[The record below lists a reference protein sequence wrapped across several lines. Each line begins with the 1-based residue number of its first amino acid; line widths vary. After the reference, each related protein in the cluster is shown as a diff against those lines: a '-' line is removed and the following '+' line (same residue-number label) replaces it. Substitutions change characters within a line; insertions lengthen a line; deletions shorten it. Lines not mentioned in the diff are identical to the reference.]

1 MSNTQSIEERY
12 LRVRQTSH
20 LRLVLDAP
28 CDADKLLAAG
38 FAAQGSERKSLA
50 LATYGVLASEGMQGA
65 QAVAEQMSGWLVR
78 RSIRAAS
85 KDRRERAITRIQ
97 AVDLVMKLL
106 KLRHKPTCPTC
117 QGRGHPQIKN
127 TPVLDE
133 SRECPDCRGT
143 GQIPIAKVFQHEHVE
158 RMRWLDGE
166 INSLCS
172 VVFQAMARKLNT
184 QMDL

>member
-1 MSNTQSIEERY
+1 MSDAQSIEERY
-12 LRVRQTSH
+12 LRVRHTSH

-38 FAAQGSERKSLA
+38 YAAQGSERKSLA
-50 LATYGVLASEGMQGA
+50 LAAYGVLASEGMQGA
-65 QAVAEQMSGWLVR
+65 QAVAEQMAGWLVR
-78 RSIRAAS
+78 RSIRSAT

-97 AVDLVMKLL
+97 AADLVMMLL
-106 KLRHKPTCPTC
+106 KLRHKPSCPTC

-133 SRECPDCRGT
+133 SRECQPCKGT
-143 GQIPIAKVFQHEHVE
+143 GQIPIERVFQHEHIE

-166 INSLCS
+166 INGLCS
-172 VVFQAMARKLNT
+172 MVFQDMARRLSS
-184 QMDL
+184 QMDF

>member
-1 MSNTQSIEERY
+1 MSGTQNVEEHY

-38 FAAQGSERKSLA
+38 YAAQGSERKSLA

-65 QAVAEQMSGWLVR
+65 QAVAESMSGWLVR
-78 RSIRAAS
+78 RSIRAATR
-85 KDRRERAITRIQ
+85 DRRERAITRVQ
-97 AVDLVMKLL
+97 AVDLTLKLL
-106 KLRHKPTCPTC
+106 KLRHKPTCPSC

-133 SRECPDCRGT
+133 SRDCADCRGT
-143 GQIPIAKVFQHEHVE
+143 GQIPISKVFQHEHIE

-172 VVFQAMARKLNT
+172 MVFTDMARRLSSR
-184 QMDL
+184 MDL